1 MAALWRYGPFDPKE
15 VFKGDFRGV
24 LGPLFVTTSNA
35 KAVADT
41 EAFIAYLD
49 ARSDV
54 AGDKIGA
61 VGFCMGGGM
70 AIAAAGT
77 WPDRFAAVV
86 SFHDGNLATEAA
98 DSPHGYAPKSK
109 ADPYI
114 AAAENDATY
123 PPAMAEKI
131 MHTLEDAQVSYRAET
146 YPTPHGCRAR
156 DRPWFAQVTLSVPEP
171 MTRLTFNKIMAEAPV
186 GKRWRKPW
194 PQ

>member
-1 MAALWRYGPFDPKE
+1 MSAGTSIHMAARWRYGPFDPKE

-123 PPAMAEKI
+123 
-131 MHTLEDAQVSYRAET
+131 
-146 YPTPHGCRAR
+146 
-156 DRPWFAQVTLSVPEP
+156 RPRWRRKSC
-171 MTRLTFNKIMAEAPV
+171 TRLRMRKFLIARRPTLRRMVV
-186 GKRWRKPW
+186 GPGTVHGSLRLPCQFPSR
-194 PQ
+194 